1 MPDVAVA
8 TVGALLAEARAALAA
23 AGVADA
29 AREAAWLWAES
40 PAEDE
45 GAWRLW
51 PEVVPDAGRAARFRA
66 RVARRV
72 GGEPLAYVSGWTAFR
87 RVVVRCDRRA
97 LIPRPETEGLVELAL
112 GLSRTGRVADV
123 GTGTGCIALALADEG
138 RFETVLAVDRSAEAL
153 ALAAANVAAAGAPVT
168 LVRGDLT
175 AALADASLDLL
186 VANPPYL
193 TEAEYAALDPSVRAW
208 EPRLALPSGA
218 DGLDAIR
225 SLLDDGRRVLRP
237 AGWLVL
243 EVDAPR
249 AGETAALAA
258 ALGWTGVAISED
270 LFGRERY
277 VRARRGDAP

>member
-1 MPDVAVA
+1 MPEVAVA
-8 TVGALLAEARAALAA
+8 TLGALLAEARAALAA

-40 PAEDE
+40 PAEDA
-45 GAWRLW
+45 GAWLLR
-51 PEVVPDAGRAARFRA
+51 PEVVPDAARAARFRA

-112 GLSRTGRVADV
+112 GLARTGRVADI
-123 GTGTGCIALALADEG
+123 GTGTGCLALALADEG
-138 RFETVLAVDRSAEAL
+138 AFDAVLAVDRSADAL
-153 ALAAANVAAAGAPVT
+153 ALAAENARAARAAVA

-175 AALADASLDLL
+175 APLAAASLDLL

-218 DGLDAIR
+218 DGLDATR
-225 SLLDDGRRVLRP
+225 RLLDDGRRVLRRS
-237 AGWLVL
+237 GWLVL
-243 EVDAPR
+243 EVDARR

-270 LFGRERY
+270 LFGRDRF